1 MQEHEEPFSE
11 RQLLTA
17 VETVAKRTIRPKM
30 SAIGLSR
37 WAEDVAGDVIV
48 SAWKARSRFDPEL
61 GQLEAWITGIA
72 RNRMADLIDA
82 ETRRN
87 PADLVSGPKDSPAAV
102 EEVLDRIAASDPR
115 SWGTDIAVVVA
126 EHLATM
132 TWLRP
137 VISAAASVMET
148 QAFMV
153 GFLTHL
159 KFESD
164 VKTASTAFGLSEQRV
179 RDCKRLFELHCQVIR
194 TAIEHK
200 RSVSGRGI
208 RITDLI
214 ECLPGADESGS
225 WTRETAQAMS
235 SWKGPIG
242 QVPVE
247 HVVKVTGWERN
258 TVRQY
263 VSTTK
268 TLLEVALGV
277 LSAKDSKGQAR

>member
-11 RQLLTA
+11 RALLAA
-17 VETVAKRTIRPKM
+17 VETVSRRTVRPKM
-30 SAIGLSR
+30 ASIGLSR
-37 WAEDVAGDVIV
+37 WSEDVAGEVIV
-48 SAWKARSRFDPEL
+48 SAWKARAGFDPQL
-61 GQLEAWITGIA
+61 GKLEAWITGIA
-72 RNRMADLIDA
+72 RRRMADRIDV

-87 PADLVSGPKDSPAAV
+87 PSQLIAGAKDAPVSV
-102 EEVLDRIAASDPR
+102 EEVLDRIAAADPR
-115 SWGTDIAVVVA
+115 SWETDIAVVIA

-137 VISAAASVMET
+137 VIAAAASVMET

-164 VKTASTAFGLSEQRV
+164 VKTAAAAFGLSEQRV

-194 TAIEHK
+194 AAIDHK
-200 RSVSGRGI
+200 QSLAGRSI

-214 ECLPGADESGS
+214 ACLPKADESGS

-247 HVVKVTGWERN
+247 HVVKATGWERN

-268 TLLEVALGV
+268 TLLQVAWGV
-277 LSAKDSKGQAR
+277 LSAKDGKGQQ

>member
-17 VETVAKRTIRPKM
+17 VEKVARRTIRPRM
-30 SAIGLSR
+30 SSLGLSR
-37 WAEDVAGDVIV
+37 WAEDVAGDVIA
-48 SAWKARSRFDPEL
+48 SAWKARSGFNPEL
-61 GQLEAWITGIA
+61 GQLEAWLTGIA
-72 RNRMADLIDA
+72 RNRMADRIDA

-87 PADLVSGPKDSPAAV
+87 PGNLVVGSEDATVAF
-102 EEVLDRIAASDPR
+102 EEALDRITSSDPR
-115 SWGTDIAVVVA
+115 SLGTDIAVTVA

-137 VISAAASVMET
+137 VIAAAASVMET

-153 GFLTHL
+153 GFLAHL

-164 VKTASTAFGLSEQRV
+164 VKSASAAFGLSEQRV

-194 TAIEHK
+194 AAIDHK
-200 RSVSGRGI
+200 HTIGRRGI

-214 ECLPGADESGS
+214 ECLPGSDESGS
-225 WTRETAQAMS
+225 WTRETAVAMS

-242 QVPVE
+242 QVPVD

-277 LSAKDSKGQAR
+277 LSAQDSKGQA

>member
-1 MQEHEEPFSE
+1 MQEHKKPFSE
-11 RQLLTA
+11 DELLAA
-17 VETVAKRTIRPKM
+17 VETVSKRTIRPRM
-30 SAIGLSR
+30 ASIGLSR
-37 WAEDVAGDVIV
+37 WADDVAGEVIV
-48 SAWKARSRFDPEL
+48 SAWKARAGFDPEL
-61 GQLEAWITGIA
+61 GRLEAWLTGIA
-72 RNRMADLIDA
+72 RNRMADLIDM

-87 PADLVSGPKDSPAAV
+87 PGDLVAGGKDSSAPV
-102 EEVLDRIAASDPR
+102 EEALDRIAAGDPR

-164 VKTASTAFGLSEQRV
+164 VRTASKAFGLSEQRV

-194 TAIEHK
+194 RAIDHK
-200 RSVSGRGI
+200 EQVSPRGI
-208 RITDLI
+208 RVTDLI
-214 ECLPGADESGS
+214 QCLPGADESGA
-225 WTRETAQAMS
+225 WTRETAMAMS
-235 SWKGPIG
+235 SWKGPISK
-242 QVPVE
+242 VPVE
-247 HVVKVTGWERN
+247 HVVTVTGWERN

-263 VSTTK
+263 VATTR
-268 TLLEVALGV
+268 TLLQVALGV
-277 LSAKDSKGQAR
+277 LSAEDAKGRE